1 MKKVTIQEEFEL
13 QTSFQIIY
21 SHKYKLYDFT
31 VFDLENNKVIYHYHF
46 KNLKEINKLIQE
58 YK

>member
-1 MKKVTIQEEFEL
+1 MSQSINQKFKL

-21 SHKYKLYDFT
+21 SHEYKLYDFT
-31 VFDLENNKVIYHYHF
+31 VLDLKTKKVIYHYHF
-46 KNLKEINKLIQE
+46 PNLKTINKLIQQ

>member
-1 MKKVTIQEEFEL
+1 MSTILNKFKL

-21 SHKYKLYDFT
+21 SHEYKLYDFT
-31 VFDLENNKVIYHYHF
+31 VTDLKTNKILYHYHI
-46 KNLKEINKLIQE
+46 KSLKEINKLIQE

>member
-1 MKKVTIQEEFEL
+1 MINKIFEL

-31 VFDLENNKVIYHYHF
+31 IIDLKSKKVLHHYHYP
-46 KNLKEINKLIQE
+46 NLKIINKLIQE

>member
-1 MKKVTIQEEFEL
+1 MSIQQQFKL

-21 SHKYKLYDFT
+21 SHEHKLYDFT
-31 VFDLENNKVIYHYHF
+31 VFDLKTKKVIHHYHYP
-46 KNLKEINKLIQE
+46 NLKIINKLIQQ

>member
-1 MKKVTIQEEFEL
+1 MTSIQKQFKL

-21 SHKYKLYDFT
+21 SHEYKLYDFT
-31 VFDLENNKVIYHYHF
+31 IFDLETKKVIYHYHF
-46 KNLKEINKLIQE
+46 ENLKDINKLIKQ

>member
-1 MKKVTIQEEFEL
+1 MSTIQQQFKL
-13 QTSFQIIY
+13 NTSFQIIY

-31 VFDLENNKVIYHYHF
+31 ILDLTTNKILYHYHI
-46 KNLKEINKLIQE
+46 KSLKEINKLIQQ

>member
-1 MKKVTIQEEFEL
+1 MPQSINQKFKL

-21 SHKYKLYDFT
+21 SHEYKLYDFT
-31 VFDLENNKVIYHYHF
+31 VFDLKTNKILHHYHYP
-46 KNLKEINKLIQE
+46 NLKIINKIIQD

>member
-1 MKKVTIQEEFEL
+1 MTSIQKQFKL

-21 SHKYKLYDFT
+21 SHEYKLYDFT
-31 VFDLENNKVIYHYHF
+31 VFDLKTKKVLYHYHF
-46 KNLKEINKLIQE
+46 ENLKDINKLIKQ

>member
-1 MKKVTIQEEFEL
+1 MATVQEEFKFK
-13 QTSFQIIY
+13 TSFQIIY
-21 SHKYKLYDFT
+21 SHKYKMYDFT
-31 VFDLENNKVIYHYHF
+31 VFDLETDKVVYHYHF